1 MRAIYGRHSIDL
13 QNARSTADQIA
24 LLRDA
29 SRAEGITDILEF
41 TDEAISGSA
50 IDNRPGLRALL
61 NAVARGEVSDVLTE
75 ALDRLSR
82 DQENIAHIFKRLT
95 YANVP
100 LRTLTEGP
108 IDRIHIGLKGTM
120 NELFLHDLAKKTRR
134 GLVARVKAGF
144 SGGGRCYGYDIVG
157 KGELQPNARQV
168 GILHQ
173 IFNDFGR
180 NEMSARAIAHKLNA
194 ASEAGPRG
202 GEWTPSTIHGD
213 RRAQDGILHQELYR
227 RAGVQSASLPQA
239 PRLRKALIS
248 AKSAGGLDPPTRPAP
263 AHHRSRTLEYRP
275 GPPRCPSRTP

>member
-1 MRAIYGRHSIDL
+1 MVLRPKMRAIYGRHSTDL

-120 NELFLHDLAKKTRR
+120 NELFLHDLAQKTRR
-134 GLVARVKAGF
+134 GLVASDVPLRI
-144 SGGGRCYGYDIVG
+144 S
-157 KGELQPNARQV
+157 
-168 GILHQ
+168 
-173 IFNDFGR
+173 
-180 NEMSARAIAHKLNA
+180 
-194 ASEAGPRG
+194 
-202 GEWTPSTIHGD
+202 ST
-213 RRAQDGILHQELYR
+213 
-227 RAGVQSASLPQA
+227 
-239 PRLRKALIS
+239 
-248 AKSAGGLDPPTRPAP
+248 
-263 AHHRSRTLEYRP
+263 RS
-275 GPPRCPSRTP
+275 